1 MLVASGY
8 THYSRSMTDP
18 DDSGTPPVLPPQQP
32 QEAPKSSQV
41 GSRVILPVTLFI
53 IAGFCVIGGIGLSMF
68 SEFTN
73 QMAGAGKTQF
83 TEVTIRNGET
93 DNRIAVID
101 IAGVITSYGPSDMVS
116 NIKKQL
122 QLAAN
127 DDRVKAVILRIDSPG
142 GEVMASDEI
151 ARSIREFEVDPNI
164 DKPVIASMGGMA
176 ASGGYYVAA
185 PCRFIFANELT
196 ITGSIGVI
204 MQSVNF
210 HGLMEK
216 VGVKPV
222 TYTSGKNKDMLSPF
236 NSPEVPPE
244 QDKILTEFI
253 DQTYKAF
260 LEVVE
265 NGRAKKGNRT
275 EKDMKE
281 LIAGWKEYADGRII
295 TGLDAEKYGLVDMTG
310 NFDDVVKFAEQYLGI
325 TEGKARLV
333 RNEPPLNFGNFF
345 QLLGGA
351 QKEKRSATIKVDL
364 GLEIPQLRP
373 GVPYYLSSHLFTK

>member
-1 MLVASGY
+1 
-8 THYSRSMTDP
+8 MTDP

-265 NGRAKKGNRT
+265 SGRAKKGNRT

-295 TGLDAEKYGLVDMTG
+295 TGLDAEKYGLVDKTG

-345 QLLGGA
+345 QLFGGA